1 MKKWYFALNP
11 LIITILLI
19 TNLSASSGDEVK
31 YLPFAEKMP
40 EVVGGLAAIAKN
52 IKYPEIAQKA
62 GVQGKVFIL
71 AFVDEDGSVSDAKV
85 VKGIGAGCDEA
96 AIAAIKKCKFSPG
109 VHEGKKVKVKVAI
122 PIEFKMK

>member
-1 MKKWYFALNP
+1 MKKLFFIL
-11 LIITILLI
+11 TLLI
-19 TNLSASSGDEVK
+19 STFLISNLSANSGNDVK

-40 EVVGGLAAIAKN
+40 EVEGGLAAIAKN
-52 IKYPEIAQKA
+52 IVYPEMAQKA
-62 GVQGKVFIL
+62 GVQGKVFVL

-96 AIAAIKKCKFSPG
+96 AVEAIKKCKFSPG

-122 PIEFKMK
+122 PIEFKMR